1 MIKEKSLWINVTL
14 EEQKEINSSKHLCFP
29 SETSTLND
37 LLSFSINL
45 TDDSNKAV
53 EFEANIK
60 FKNSGSLTLNRKLGP
75 TMSTY
80 QIKEE
85 KINFLLEHIEKK
97 LRQVQKQGRVKEQ
110 SAQRK

>member
-14 EEQKEINSSKHLCFP
+14 EEQKEINSSKHLCFQ

-53 EFEANIK
+53 EFEAN
-60 FKNSGSLTLNRKLGP
+60 
-75 TMSTY
+75 
-80 QIKEE
+80 E
-85 KINFLLEHIEKK
+85 KIN
-97 LRQVQKQGRVKEQ
+97 
-110 SAQRK
+110 